1 MNILPLS
8 PTSMSCSLTSWES
21 PAAEYVELG
30 VSLDSILV
38 NNPNATYLAYANG
51 DSMENVGI
59 YNGDLLV
66 IDRKPQAQ
74 HLDTV
79 IVSLNGAFMCK
90 IIDVRQRLLLSANA
104 TYAPI
109 PIHSEDTF
117 SIEGVVIRSIRLHK
131 PLPEFM

>member
-38 NNPNATYLAYANG
+38 NTPNATYLAYANG

-59 YNGDLLV
+59 YSGDLLV
-66 IDRKPQAQ
+66 IDRK
-74 HLDTV
+74 
-79 IVSLNGAFMCK
+79 
-90 IIDVRQRLLLSANA
+90 RLCFRTQPTLSF
-104 TYAPI
+104 
-109 PIHSEDTF
+109 D
-117 SIEGVVIRSIRLHK
+117 VIRRLGSSRAYQAG
-131 PLPEFM
+131 

>member
-21 PAAEYVELG
+21 PAAEYVELC

-59 YNGDLLV
+59 YSGDLLGRV
-66 IDRKPQAQ
+66 DLCCTFRDQQYIGS
-74 HLDTV
+74 H
-79 IVSLNGAFMCK
+79 INM
-90 IIDVRQRLLLSANA
+90 NA
-104 TYAPI
+104 SDNILA
-109 PIHSEDTF
+109 
-117 SIEGVVIRSIRLHK
+117 
-131 PLPEFM
+131 

>member
-8 PTSMSCSLTSWES
+8 PTSISCSLTSWES

-38 NNPNATYLAYANG
+38 NNPNATYPAYANG

-90 IIDVRQRLLLSANA
+90 IIDVRQRLLLSANP
-104 TYAPI
+104 TCAPI
-109 PIHSEDTF
+109 PIHPEDAF

>member
-59 YNGDLLV
+59 YSGDLLV

-90 IIDVRQRLLLSANA
+90 IIDVRQRLLLSANSNC
-104 TYAPI
+104 API
-109 PIHSEDTF
+109 PIHPEDAF
-117 SIEGVVIRSIRLHK
+117 SIAGVVIRSIRLHK

>member
-59 YNGDLLV
+59 YSGDLLV

-90 IIDVRQRLLLSANA
+90 IIDVRQRLLLSANSSC
-104 TYAPI
+104 API
-109 PIHSEDTF
+109 PIRPEDAF

>member
-1 MNILPLS
+1 
-8 PTSMSCSLTSWES
+8 MSCSLTSWES

-51 DSMENVGI
+51 DSMQDVGI
-59 YNGDLLV
+59 YSGDLLV

-90 IIDVRQRLLLSANA
+90 IIDVRQRLLLSANS
-104 TYAPI
+104 TCAPI
-109 PIHSEDTF
+109 PIHPEDAF

>member
-59 YNGDLLV
+59 YSGDLLV

-90 IIDVRQRLLLSANA
+90 IIDVRQRLLLSANS
-104 TYAPI
+104 TCAPI
-109 PIHSEDTF
+109 PIHPEDAF

>member
-8 PTSMSCSLTSWES
+8 PTSMSCSLTSWKS

-79 IVSLNGAFMCK
+79 IVSLNGALMCK
-90 IIDVRQRLLLSANA
+90 IIDVRQRLLLSAITLFSTLSKFVGVKNK
-104 TYAPI
+104 
-109 PIHSEDTF
+109 IHYQ
-117 SIEGVVIRSIRLHK
+117 HQY
-131 PLPEFM
+131 

>member
-104 TYAPI
+104 TTRSPSRPTLI
-109 PIHSEDTF
+109 PTPTLTLTSASTLTLGTL
-117 SIEGVVIRSIRLHK
+117 S
-131 PLPEFM
+131 

>member
-1 MNILPLS
+1 MDILPLS

-59 YNGDLLV
+59 FNGDLLM

-90 IIDVRQRLLLSANA
+90 IIDVRRRLLLSANS
-104 TYAPI
+104 THAPI
-109 PIHSEDTF
+109 PIYPEDAF

>member
-66 IDRKPQAQ
+66 IDRKPQVQ
-74 HLDTV
+74 YLDTV

>member
-1 MNILPLS
+1 
-8 PTSMSCSLTSWES
+8 MSCSLTSWES

-66 IDRKPQAQ
+66 IDRKPQVQ
-74 HLDTV
+74 YLDTV

>member
-1 MNILPLS
+1 MHILPLS
-8 PTSMSCSLTSWES
+8 PSSISCSLTSWES

-30 VSLDSILV
+30 VSLDSVLV

-51 DSMENVGI
+51 DSMEKIGI
-59 YNGDLLV
+59 FNGDLLV

-74 HLDTV
+74 HFDTV

-90 IIDVRQRLLLSANA
+90 ILDVHNRLLLSANPNHL
-104 TYAPI
+104 PI
-109 PIHSEDTF
+109 EIHPEDTF
-117 SIEGVVIRSIRLHK
+117 AIEGVVIRSVRLHK